1 MRVERRTETHAVQC
15 FQRAIPGRDG
25 SFDCVGTRSVSR
37 RLSTLNSQL
46 STFPKLP
53 DAAEFLVALAEEFFE
68 GELGEFVE
76 VAGDGVL

>member
-1 MRVERRTETHAVQC
+1 MISASLIYQSSPQDVK
-15 FQRAIPGRDG
+15 AISYRKWYN
-25 SFDCVGTRSVSR
+25 SA
-37 RLSTLNSQL
+37 LSLLAPLNPQL

-68 GELGEFVE
+68 GELGKFVE